1 MASLGGEADVDVDPG
16 RNELLQLGP
25 QVGNPERLPQVVIGA
40 ELAFVVRA
48 VGELGR
54 GVASEPRV
62 GGLAELDAVEAGNQ
76 PRGDQRFEP
85 AAVVS
90 PRACRGAISAST
102 RASAA
107 SGWQLVRFGVREP
120 GAR

>member
-1 MASLGGEADVDVDPG
+1 MI
-16 RNELLQLGP
+16 GP
-25 QVGNPERLPQVVIGA
+25 

-76 PRGDQRFEP
+76 PRGGQRFEP
-85 AAVVS
+85 AAVALPRERRARS
-90 PRACRGAISAST
+90 PLAT

>member
-1 MASLGGEADVDVDPG
+1 M
-16 RNELLQLGP
+16 
-25 QVGNPERLPQVVIGA
+25 IGA

-76 PRGDQRFEP
+76 PRGGQRFEP
-85 AAVVS
+85 AAVVCRGS
-90 PRACRGAISAST
+90 AAGDLRPRAGERGVWLAA
-102 RASAA
+102 RALRRARA
-107 SGWQLVRFGVREP
+107 GTQVAEADVARSG
-120 GAR
+120 GARIRAAR

>member
-1 MASLGGEADVDVDPG
+1 MVSLGGEADVDVDPG
-16 RNELLQLGP
+16 RDELPQLGP
-25 QVGNPERLPQVVIGA
+25 QVGNPERLPQVVIGP
-40 ELAFVVRA
+40 ELPFVVRA
-48 VGELGR
+48 VRELGR

-76 PRGDQRFEP
+76 PRGDQRFEL
-85 AAVVS
+85 AAVLAAGV
-90 PRACRGAISAST
+90 PRAISAST

-107 SGWQLVRFGVREP
+107 SGWQFVRLGVREP